1 MIHVTHS
8 HIQPTMN
15 DQWLTIVFIVID
27 VVISSEQFML
37 RQSVPTHLPNHQ
49 LVRCLP
55 QQSCKGLPQPLTL
68 GLRQGLWCVPP
79 PWDRRSRKLGGS
91 TYKWI
96 LPIFWTP
103 LGYLVSNVQFRNF
116 AFFLGKSLNA
126 QKRLKN
132 LPTSWKIQT
141 SSCSQRNIKEETSPT
156 LPHFVWYVSFWD
168 RHQKPPLPTST
179 CSFLHEYIQVKSPE
193 ITTPWYTYRSDV

>member
-1 MIHVTHS
+1 MINVTHS

-15 DQWLTIVFIVID
+15 DQWLTIMFIVID

-68 GLRQGLWCVPP
+68 GLRQGLWCVP
-79 PWDRRSRKLGGS
+79 
-91 TYKWI
+91 
-96 LPIFWTP
+96 
-103 LGYLVSNVQFRNF
+103 
-116 AFFLGKSLNA
+116 FFLGSALQKIGRINLNRSYQFFGLYWVTWFPMFSSETLLSFWGNHWMFKNA
-126 QKRLKN
+126 KN

-141 SSCSQRNIKEETSPT
+141 SSCSQRNI
-156 LPHFVWYVSFWD
+156 
-168 RHQKPPLPTST
+168 
-179 CSFLHEYIQVKSPE
+179 
-193 ITTPWYTYRSDV
+193 